1 MSWKRTWVWCNNAI
15 IGDLDLG
22 PLSAEEKKTSV
33 PTTTRYKDK
42 TGRTRFKG
50 NGTLKQSQF
59 LGFRFVKMICE
70 FWTYSSSGVLLK
82 ISLTIIYIYYIY
94 YIGSLVLTILCPLL
108 LRTYTYKFAAK
119 LVRMIPK
126 LRDGRHSRQKKL
138 VGQALVWYKTN
149 IPKEPLI

>member
-59 LGFRFVKMICE
+59 LGFRFVKMIFE
-70 FWTYSSSGVLLK
+70 FWIYIVLLECYSNK
-82 ISLTIIYIYYIY
+82 FDYNIYIIYI
-94 YIGSLVLTILCPLL
+94 ILDPS
-108 LRTYTYKFAAK
+108 F
-119 LVRMIPK
+119 
-126 LRDGRHSRQKKL
+126 
-138 VGQALVWYKTN
+138 
-149 IPKEPLI
+149 